1 MNPQNK
7 DSHISLSL
15 EQEFI
20 LKTHE
25 KNIKNLSNQQCQE
38 LILDLLRQ
46 MMIKDNLIKSM
57 IKRDMLP
64 FS

>member
-7 DSHISLSL
+7 NSQISLSL

-25 KNIKNLSNQQCQE
+25 KNIKNLSSQQCQE

-46 MMIKDNLIKSM
+46 MMIKDNLIKIM

>member
-25 KNIKNLSNQQCQE
+25 ENIKNLSNQQCQE
-38 LILDLLRQ
+38 LILDLL
-46 MMIKDNLIKSM
+46 S
-57 IKRDMLP
+57 
-64 FS
+64 